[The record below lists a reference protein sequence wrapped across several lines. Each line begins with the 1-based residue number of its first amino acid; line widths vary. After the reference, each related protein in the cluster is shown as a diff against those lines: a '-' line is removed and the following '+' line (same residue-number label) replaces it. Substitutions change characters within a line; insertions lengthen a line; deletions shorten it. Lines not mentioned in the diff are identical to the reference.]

1 MIKPQLIEIE
11 NKPVAIILDYNE
23 YLRLKEIEEDKSD
36 YYSALK
42 TKLQNKKWINHKDL
56 KKDLNL

>member
-23 YLRLKEIEEDKSD
+23 YLRLKKIEEDKSD